1 MNKLNKYVRWA
12 LVAAGVGILY
22 FAFAWLY
29 TVIVINHARDTY
41 GVYPSPEEGMMAL
54 MDKYYMPDREVKID
68 YAGPNE
74 NNGRNPYVWYVI
86 AEVRASARADGSE
99 MGKNGCDNPGTFF
112 LQLKDGSWVHI
123 PEGFY
128 TTFMT
133 SWMKTFDMAGEGV
146 STPSID
152 LLSGPTLFCR

>member
-1 MNKLNKYVRWA
+1 MYKTKKYVRW
-12 LVAAGVGILY
+12 LVIAAGIAVLY
-22 FAFAWLY
+22 YAFAWIY
-29 TVIVINHARDTY
+29 TVIVIDHARATY
-41 GVYPSPEEGMMAL
+41 GVYPSAEAGMLAL
-54 MDKYYMPDREVKID
+54 MDKYYMPDREVKIY
-68 YAGPNE
+68 YAGPND

-99 MGKNGCDNPGTFF
+99 MGQNGCDNPGTFF
-112 LQLKDGSWVHI
+112 LQLKDGDWIHV

-133 SWMKTFDMAGEGV
+133 PWMKTFGMAGEGV
-146 STPSID
+146 TTPSVD